1 MTEETDSGQRD
12 IGWKEKLRAALEA
25 GRSLFAT
32 RAAIFREEL
41 AEKGALVG
49 RGFAGLV
56 LALVFGWLALLL
68 LTAFIAVLLS
78 RLLGSAV
85 LGLAA
90 TLLLYGG
97 IAAAAAVTGVKALSR
112 VRPLEFPAT
121 RAELSNDWSA
131 LKASAV
137 PPAAEAG
144 SGPDT
149 SAEDLEARFRA
160 GSE

>member
-1 MTEETDSGQRD
+1 MTEETDSEPKD

-41 AEKGALVG
+41 AEKGVLLG

-56 LALVFGWLALLL
+56 LA
-68 LTAFIAVLLS
+68 TAFIAVLLS

-97 IAAAAAVTGVKALSR
+97 LAAAAAVTGVKALSR

-121 RAELSNDWSA
+121 RAELSKDWST

-137 PPAAEAG
+137 PPAGEAG
-144 SGPDT
+144 SGPEN